1 MIKTKKKLVLF
12 MPFIGAGGVEKNLFI
27 LANYFSEKFENVTIC
42 TISKKFKKKFN
53 KKVKFIIPKKKWSEK
68 INIRLKYIICLFS
81 LLKFLIKNKDSVVL
95 SFQANIYCIILCKFL
110 NIKII
115 IRNNTS
121 PSGWEHNFIKNNI
134 YKFFISR
141 ADVVIVNSLT
151 FKSEM
156 EKKFKIKVNC
166 IFNPLNKK
174 EIITLSKKKINENFF
189 KSKKNILNIINIGRL
204 TKQKD
209 HLTLLK
215 AASILKN
222 KIKFKLLILG
232 NGAEKEHL
240 NNYIKLNNLS
250 RNVKIRDFVS
260 NPYPLLLQADIF
272 VLSSKFE
279 GLPNSLLESVAL
291 KKLSISSNCPT
302 GPKEILSNGNGG
314 LLFEIGNHKELSKK
328 ILISIK
334 NEKIMKKKI
343 LYAFKKL
350 DRYDYYH
357 NLNKYFLLVKPFLIT
372 T

>member
-1 MIKTKKKLVLF
+1 MIKTKKNLVLF
-12 MPFIGAGGVEKNLFI
+12 MPFIGFGGVEKNLFI
-27 LANYFSEKFENVTIC
+27 LTNYFCKKFDNVTIC
-42 TISKKFKKKFN
+42 TISNKFKKKFN
-53 KKVKFIIPKKKWSEK
+53 KRVKFIIPKKKWPEK

-81 LLKFLIKNKDSVVL
+81 LLKFLIKNKNSVVL
-95 SFQANIYCIILCKFL
+95 SFQANIYCIVLCKFL

-121 PSGWEHNFIKNNI
+121 PSGWGHNFLKNNI
-134 YKFFISR
+134 YKFFVSL

-151 FKSEM
+151 FKKEM

-166 IFNPLNKK
+166 IFNPLNRK
-174 EIITLSKKKINENFF
+174 EIISLSKKKINENFF
-189 KSKKNILNIINIGRL
+189 KSKKNVLNIINIGRL

-222 KIKFKLLILG
+222 KIKFRLLILG
-232 NGAEKEHL
+232 NGTEEEHL

-250 RNVKIRDFVS
+250 RNVKIRGFVN
-260 NPYPLLLQADIF
+260 NPYPLLLKADIF

-279 GLPNSLLESVAL
+279 GLPNSLLESVVL

-314 LLFEIGNHKELSKK
+314 LLFKIGNYKELSKK

-350 DRYDYYH
+350 DRYDYNR
-357 NLNKYFLLVKPFLIT
+357 NLNKYFLLVKPFLVT